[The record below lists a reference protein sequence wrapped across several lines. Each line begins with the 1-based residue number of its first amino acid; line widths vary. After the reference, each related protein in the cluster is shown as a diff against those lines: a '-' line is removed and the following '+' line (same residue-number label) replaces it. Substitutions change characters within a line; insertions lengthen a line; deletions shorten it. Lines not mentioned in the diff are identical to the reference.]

1 MTRQDFIDGV
11 TEWYELLDFCYNEE
25 CDICEDIVSN
35 DTMCEE
41 IDEDLAEV
49 VRGRSWRDVR
59 DMLNDI
65 DTDYDYYRRGGGL
78 SYIPMDDSDFDDY
91 KDDVIEWMDNGGYW
105 DEEDN
110 EEDFDD
116 DRPFV
121 DDDFAPGEEDDEEE
135 EEPAAEDEDFSV
147 GELMGMCS
155 VQYLGIQREAAQRK
169 KQNDKE
175 FEQYLSSMPKV
186 LQ

>member
-25 CDICEDIVSN
+25 CDICEDIVSY
-35 DTMCEE
+35 DGMCEE
-41 IDEDLAEV
+41 VDEELAEA
-49 VRGRSWRDVR
+49 VREHSWREVR

-65 DTDYDYYRRGGGL
+65 ETNYDYYRRGGLL
-78 SYIPMDDSDFDDY
+78 SYCPVNDNSDFEDY
-91 KDDVIEWMDNGGYW
+91 KSDVIEWMDNGGYW
-105 DEEDN
+105 EDEED
-110 EEDFDD
+110 EDDFDD
-116 DRPFV
+116 DVPFL
-121 DDDFAPGEEDDEEE
+121 DDDFAPGEEDENE
-135 EEPAAEDEDFSV
+135 EEPTVEDEDFSV

-155 VQYLGIQREAAQRK
+155 VQYLGIQREAAQHM